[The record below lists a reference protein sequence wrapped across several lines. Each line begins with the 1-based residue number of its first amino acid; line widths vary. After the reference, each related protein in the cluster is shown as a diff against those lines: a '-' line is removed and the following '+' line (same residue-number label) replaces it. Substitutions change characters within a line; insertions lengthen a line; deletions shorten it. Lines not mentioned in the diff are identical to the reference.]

1 VTIIK
6 FIIVN
11 TNLII
16 NSKIWS
22 YLQNLIVDRKY
33 LLIIEKKLLIT
44 VLDYWC
50 KKYWQYNKK
59 DINKNLINNCIFRLF
74 ICK

>member
-1 VTIIK
+1 MIAWKIFVINNKMWSIIK
-6 FIIVN
+6 FIIVD

-44 VLDYWC
+44 VLNYWW
-50 KKYWQYNKK
+50 KKNW
-59 DINKNLINNCIFRLF
+59 
-74 ICK
+74 